1 MATIRDAGIFGEFV
15 HEPLSD
21 PQAEIR
27 LVQIDLSGDK
37 DSEIHCTI
45 STFPSDN
52 TCTPPYIA
60 ISYTWGDTS
69 KLREIWINGKRLN
82 VGHNNWLALWQ
93 ARLHR
98 LLQPLL
104 IWMDVLYREEQS
116 SRLDGYYLQG
126 RNVRVCQCR
135 SRRRR
140 Q

>member
-1 MATIRDAGIFGEFV
+1 MAIIKDAGISGDFV

-52 TCTPPYIA
+52 TPPYIT

-69 KLREIWINGKRLN
+69 RLREIWINGKRLN
-82 VGHNNWLALWQ
+82 VGHN
-93 ARLHR
+93 
-98 LLQPLL
+98 
-104 IWMDVLYREEQS
+104 S
-116 SRLDGYYLQG
+116 
-126 RNVRVCQCR
+126 
-135 SRRRR
+135 
-140 Q
+140 